1 MVADT
6 IIHKKHST
14 IIRILY
20 IFRLI
25 EHFHLTTPR
34 SNHVGNTNAL
44 TEISRESSD
53 CARRT
58 ARRTIACPDLN
69 RHAAIISLMWR
80 RKTDSRRNGSMLR
93 GDVRGGVRNGVLL
106 QVCTRL

>member
-25 EHFHLTTPR
+25 VEHFHLTTPSR
-34 SNHVGNTNAL
+34 WEYECKL
-44 TEISRESSD
+44 TEKSRESSD
-53 CARRT
+53 RARRT
-58 ARRTIACPDLN
+58 ARRTITRPDLN

-80 RKTDSRRNGSMLR
+80 RKTDSRRNG
-93 GDVRGGVRNGVLL
+93 VRDGILL
-106 QVCTRL
+106 QICTRL